1 MNNHPTLTST
11 KRTKKGYD
19 SLQHHT
25 FCLNQLLN
33 YLISN
38 KIYLDRYRDER
49 Q

>member
-1 MNNHPTLTST
+1 MNNHLKLTST

-19 SLQHHT
+19 LLQHHLL
-25 FCLNQLLN
+25 CLNQLLN

-38 KIYLDRYRDER
+38 KIYLVRYRDER